1 MITEFKNLTLVHA
14 ADGKRFY
21 ASPDE
26 TLNNIMSKIGD
37 VGTDIMILR
46 SGISY
51 HHIVDKMKFLKI
63 EDVNKSDTIGDLIK
77 YFDTAPK
84 NFFIMDMSFFYNK
97 K

>member
-1 MITEFKNLTLVHA
+1 MITEFRNLTLVHA

-26 TLNNIMSKIGD
+26 TLNSIMSKIGD
-37 VGTDIMILR
+37 VGTDVMIIR

-51 HHIVDKMKFLKI
+51 QHFRDKVKFLEI
-63 EDVNKSDTIGDLIK
+63 ENVNKNDTIGDLIK
-77 YFDTAPK
+77 YFNSASE
-84 NFFIMDMSFFYNK
+84 NFFIMDMSFFYK